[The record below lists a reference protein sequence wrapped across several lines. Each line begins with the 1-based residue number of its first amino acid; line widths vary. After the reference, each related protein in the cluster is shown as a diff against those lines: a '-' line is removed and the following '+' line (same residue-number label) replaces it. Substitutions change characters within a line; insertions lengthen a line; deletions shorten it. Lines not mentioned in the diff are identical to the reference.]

1 MGASWPVRPAS
12 MEILRRWALALY
24 LMAIVTQKRHCRC
37 TVNGV
42 NRKRLP
48 KVGLLRF
55 GEQ

>member
-1 MGASWPVRPAS
+1 
-12 MEILRRWALALY
+12 MEILRRWALSLY

-37 TVNGV
+37 KVNGV